1 MCLTKLTAQSAQVQ
15 FSVCTEQRRCDL
27 QSFSTVH
34 CFVTSCALW
43 TPAHPIVCYVTVR
56 EGGYFTNNS
65 QTDAC
70 GENRGLD
77 IFKNYKLCLHTN
89 TEQRYTF
96 IGNAKNFLVWKHWG
110 RWYRHCPSNNPLNLG
125 CKNFSDVQR
134 QQRFFPSGW
143 IIVLRGSWGVEV
155 YFDAHLVSAS
165 SHSKNTLQLDII
177 CIKGPFCSSRV
188 RARLWWRTFQTNKF
202 SFHSIHETIPVYHTI
217 CTNSQEKQQLE
228 VAVVLR

>member
-77 IFKNYKLCLHTN
+77 IFKNYKLCLQTN
-89 TEQRYTF
+89 TEQRYNF
-96 IGNAKNFLVWKHWG
+96 IGNVKNFLVETL
-110 RWYRHCPSNNPLNLG
+110 RSLISPL
-125 CKNFSDVQR
+125 S
-134 QQRFFPSGW
+134 
-143 IIVLRGSWGVEV
+143 
-155 YFDAHLVSAS
+155 
-165 SHSKNTLQLDII
+165 
-177 CIKGPFCSSRV
+177 IKQS
-188 RARLWWRTFQTNKF
+188 T
-202 SFHSIHETIPVYHTI
+202 
-217 CTNSQEKQQLE
+217 
-228 VAVVLR
+228 